1 MTATVRRPP
10 APRPA
15 GSHGGG
21 RPSSP
26 PGAPRAGRAAAPI
39 GSWRDD
45 ATIPAT
51 VALTLLTLAVAVG
64 FGRLF
69 ADAAFLAPVVLATL
83 AGHGVAWW
91 CRRNDLPTPVAA
103 VATLGAV
110 GVIAAWTIL
119 GHTTAYGVP
128 LPLTLRAG
136 LEMLGAARDQFSTVK
151 APAAVLPGFVLA
163 TVLALGLTSFMA
175 DWAAFRLQATFE
187 AVIPAFTLFIFTAA
201 LGTARHRTWAI
212 ALFVAAVLGFL
223 VVHGL
228 ARSNRAG
235 AWFGGQPANG
245 PGALVKAAVG
255 LGAVALVGGLLL
267 GPLIPAPD
275 GPIVKYKNRTRSGPS
290 NRATI
295 SPLVDIRG
303 RLVDQAGIEVFTV
316 KSANKSYWRLTSLDT
331 FDGSIWSSND
341 TYRETR
347 GQIRTLET
355 LNPNLP
361 VVPTEQEFVVSG
373 LASIWLP
380 AAFRPERIDGID
392 EVSYNQDTA
401 SLITPAETTDGS
413 IYTVRSA
420 IPTLTPE
427 LLATAPAQAPQ
438 DVIDQYLALPAIAPR
453 VVAEARRI
461 ADPQATP
468 YEKARALQD
477 YFHRGFKYDLNAKP
491 GHDNRALEN
500 FLFGTKTGYCEQYA
514 GAYAVMARAAGL
526 PARVAVGFTP
536 GELQTDG
543 KYHVRDEHAHAWPE
557 VYLHGFG
564 WVAFEPT
571 PGRGAPNAASY
582 TGRPEAQDDSN
593 NQGTVETTAPPTTAP
608 APGEE
613 NPTTLPDLE
622 GDPNTVDTSA
632 DEAGGLSDVETAAL
646 AVIGLALLWAV
657 VVPFL
662 HVQRRRARRK
672 APGSAVAVLAD
683 WADTVEVLSAAGVAR
698 RPSETMQ
705 EYAERAARSA
715 GLQPDPSRALKA
727 LAKDAAFAAYA
738 PSALPDEV
746 VDRSAGNAQAVK
758 TAVLDQVS
766 VTERMTW
773 WLDPR
778 PLVGSATG

>member
-1 MTATVRRPP
+1 MSFLA
-10 APRPA
+10 
-15 GSHGGG
+15 
-21 RPSSP
+21 
-26 PGAPRAGRAAAPI
+26 
-39 GSWRDD
+39 WRDD
-45 ATIPAT
+45 PTVPST

-69 ADAAFLAPVVLATL
+69 ADAAFLAPVVLATI

-91 CRRNDLPTPVAA
+91 CRRNELPTPVAA
-103 VATLGAV
+103 IASLGAV
-110 GVIAAWTIL
+110 GLVAAWTIL

-128 LPLTLRAG
+128 LPLTLRTG
-136 LEMLGAARDQFSTVK
+136 LELLGAARDQFSTVK

-163 TVLALGLTSFMA
+163 TVLALGISSFMA

-201 LGTARHRTWAI
+201 LGTARHRTWAV

-245 PGALVKAAVG
+245 PGALVRAAVG
-255 LGAVALVGGLLL
+255 LGVVALAGGLVL
-267 GPLIPAPD
+267 GPLVPGPD
-275 GPIVKYKNRTRSGPS
+275 GPIVKYKNRTRTGPS

-316 KSANKSYWRLTSLDT
+316 KSPVKSYWRLTSLDT

-347 GQIRTLET
+347 GEIRTLET
-355 LNPNLP
+355 LRPDLP
-361 VVPTEQEFVVSG
+361 TEVAEQEFSIGG

-380 AAFRPERIDGID
+380 AAFRPQRIDGIED
-392 EVSYNQDTA
+392 VSYNQDTA

-413 IYTVRSA
+413 IYTVRSS
-420 IPTLTPE
+420 IPALTPE
-427 LLATAPAQAPQ
+427 LLASAPALAPE
-438 DVIDQYLALPAIAPR
+438 DVMAQYLALPAIAPR
-453 VVAEARRI
+453 VVAEAQRI
-461 ADPQATP
+461 TSGQATP
-468 YEKARALQD
+468 YAKARALQD
-477 YFHRGFKYDLNAKP
+477 HFHRGFKYDLNARP
-491 GHDNRALEN
+491 GHDNGALEN
-500 FLFGTKTGYCEQYA
+500 FLFRTKTGYCEQYA
-514 GAYAVMARAAGL
+514 GAYAVMARAVGL

-543 KYHVRDEHAHAWPE
+543 TYHVRDEHAHAWPE
-557 VYLHGFG
+557 VYLHQFG

-571 PGRGAPNAASY
+571 PGRGAPNATSY
-582 TGRPEAQDDSN
+582 TGRPEAQDESN
-593 NQGTVETTAPPTTAP
+593 NQSTAETTAPSTSVP

-613 NPTTLPDLE
+613 NPTTVPDL
-622 GDPNTVDTSA
+622 GTDQNTVDTSG
-632 DEAGGLSDVETAAL
+632 DEDEGLSEVERAALGVLAL
-646 AVIGLALLWAV
+646 AVLWAI

-672 APGSAVAVLAD
+672 APGAAAAVLAD
-683 WADTVEVLSAAGVAR
+683 WADTVEVLSAAGVGR
-698 RPSETMQ
+698 RPAETMT
-705 EYAERAARSA
+705 EYADRAARSA
-715 GLQPDPSRALKA
+715 GLQPDPARALRS
-727 LAKDAAFAAYA
+727 LAGDAAYA
-738 PSALPDEV
+738 AYAGASDLPAEV
-746 VDRSAGNAQAVK
+746 VGRSAASARAVR

-766 VTERMTW
+766 VTERVVW

-778 PLVGSATG
+778 SLLSPAPA

>member
-1 MTATVRRPP
+1 MTATARRPP
-10 APRPA
+10 PPRTA
-15 GSHGGG
+15 GPGGSGTG
-21 RPSSP
+21 RPS
-26 PGAPRAGRAAAPI
+26 APAPQRTARAAILP
-39 GSWRDD
+39 WRDD

-51 VALTLLTLAVAVG
+51 IALTALTLAVAVG

-69 ADAAFLAPVVLATL
+69 ADAAFLAPVVFAAL

-103 VATLGAV
+103 VASLGAV
-110 GVIAAWTIL
+110 GVVAAWTLL

-128 LPLTLRAG
+128 LPLTLRTGVELLAG
-136 LEMLGAARDQFSTVK
+136 AREQFSTVK

-163 TVLALGLTSFMA
+163 TVLAIGISSFMA

-187 AVIPAFTLFIFTAA
+187 AIIPAFTLFIFTAA
-201 LGTARHRTWAI
+201 LGTDRHRTWAV
-212 ALFVAAVLGFL
+212 ALFVAAVLAFL

-228 ARSNRAG
+228 ARSHRAG
-235 AWFGGQPANG
+235 AWFGGQPAAG
-245 PGALVKAAVG
+245 PRALVTTAAL
-255 LGAVALVGGLLL
+255 LGVVAIVGGLLI
-267 GPLIPAPD
+267 GPAVPGPD
-275 GPIVKYKNRTRSGPS
+275 APIVKYKNRTRTGPS

-316 KSANKSYWRLTSLDT
+316 KSQIKSYWRLTSLDT

-347 GQIRTLET
+347 GDIRTREV
-355 LNPNLP
+355 LNPDLP
-361 VVPTEQEFVVSG
+361 ATPTEQEYVVGG

-380 AAFRPERIDGID
+380 AAFRPERIEGID
-392 EVSYNQDTA
+392 DVSYNQDTA

-420 IPTLTPE
+420 VPTLTPE
-427 LLATAPAQAPQ
+427 LLSTAPAQAPQ
-438 DVIDQYLALPAIAPR
+438 DVITQYLALPTISSR
-453 VVAEARRI
+453 VINEARRI

-468 YEKARALQD
+468 FAKARALQD
-477 YFHRGFKYDLNAKP
+477 HFHRGFRYDLNAKP
-491 GHDNRALEN
+491 GHDSGALEN
-500 FLFGTKTGYCEQYA
+500 FLFRTKAGYCEQYA
-514 GAYAVMARAAGL
+514 GAYAVMARAVGL

-536 GELQTDG
+536 GELQSDG

-571 PGRGAPNAASY
+571 PGRGAPNATPY
-582 TGRPEAQDDSN
+582 TGRPEGQDESN
-593 NQGTVETTAPPTTAP
+593 NQGTPETTSASTTAP

-613 NPTTLPDLE
+613 NPTTLPDFE
-622 GDPNTVDTSA
+622 DGENTLDTSA
-632 DEAGGLSDVETAAL
+632 DDDPGLSEVEK
-646 AVIGLALLWAV
+646 AVLMVLGLAALWAV

-662 HVQRRRARRK
+662 HVQRRRARRRI
-672 APGSAVAVLAD
+672 PGSAAAVLAD
-683 WADTVEVLSAAGVAR
+683 WADTVEVLSAAGIGR
-698 RPSETMQ
+698 RPSETMT
-705 EYAERAARSA
+705 EYAERAAKSA
-715 GLQPDPSRALKA
+715 GLQPDPARALRA
-727 LAKDAAFAAYA
+727 LAKDAAYAAYA
-738 PSALPDEV
+738 ETDVPDEV
-746 VDRSAGNAQAVK
+746 LARSGACARAVK

-766 VTERMTW
+766 VTERVTW

-778 PLVGSATG
+778 PLVGTPG